1 MAEEKNFEN
10 RVKQWL
16 RSKCC
21 YVVKYYGCGGTRAGV
36 PDLLVCANGRFV
48 GVEIKAE
55 HGKLA
60 PLQRSHLDKIL
71 TSGGAVTVLR
81 PSEFD
86 GFKKFIEEVL
96 NDD

>member
-16 RSKCC
+16 RSKGC

-71 TSGGAVTVLR
+71 TSGGRSQSLDRLNLTDLKSSLR
-81 PSEFD
+81 
-86 GFKKFIEEVL
+86 KC
-96 NDD
+96 

>member
-16 RSKCC
+16 RSKGC

-55 HGKLA
+55 HG
-60 PLQRSHLDKIL
+60 
-71 TSGGAVTVLR
+71 

-96 NDD
+96 NND

>member
-16 RSKCC
+16 RSKGC

-36 PDLLVCANGRFV
+36 PDLLVCANGRFI

-60 PLQRSHLDKIL
+60 PLQRSHLDRKSTRL
-71 TSGGAVTVLR
+71 NSSHRSLSR
-81 PSEFD
+81 MPSSA
-86 GFKKFIEEVL
+86 
-96 NDD
+96 